1 MRRIMAEEKKRL
13 MNNENPCQKEYL
25 SCSFLPSLE
34 GKKEMRFS
42 PLSERR

>member
-25 SCSFLPSLE
+25 SPSFPTSLQ
-34 GKKEMRFS
+34 GRKEMKLS
-42 PLSERR
+42 PLSERG